1 MRYFIHLSFRGDR
14 FHGWQVQ
21 PDAPSVQESLNTM
34 LSRVLGEP
42 IETVGAGRTD
52 AGVHAT
58 GMWAHFD
65 AVHPIARLDD
75 VVHKLNRY
83 PEPDLAVH
91 GLYPVQPDAH
101 ARFSATSRKYIYH
114 AHLGRNPFLTGL
126 SWELPAQMPNVD
138 LLNRYAENLLLIQ
151 DFASFARS
159 ERAPGTDL
167 CNLMEST
174 WIVENQ
180 RLFYHVRAN
189 RFLRNMVRALV
200 GTQLELEKRGEPAE
214 AILDVARQKN
224 RSVAGT
230 SAPACGLYLTEVT
243 YPSTLFD
250 V

>member
-21 PDAPSVQESLNTM
+21 PDAPSVQETLNTM
-34 LSRVLGEP
+34 LSRVVGEP

-65 AVHPIARLDD
+65 VVQPIKEVDD
-75 VVHKLNRY
+75 VVYKLNRY
-83 PEPDLAVH
+83 PEPDVAIHAIKPVH
-91 GLYPVQPDAH
+91 PEAH
-101 ARFSATSRKYIYH
+101 ARFSATSRKYIYK
-114 AHLGRNPFLTGL
+114 AHLGRNPFLSGL
-126 SWELPAQMPNVD
+126 SWELPARVPDVNR
-138 LLNRYAENLLLIQ
+138 LNSYAQNLLLIQ

-159 ERAPGTDL
+159 ERSPGTDL

-174 WIVENQ
+174 WILENNQ
-180 RLFYHVRAN
+180 LFYHVRAN

-200 GTQLELEKRGEPAE
+200 GTQMELERNGAPADS
-214 AILDVARQKN
+214 ILEVARHKN
-224 RSVAGT
+224 RSLAGT
-230 SAPACGLYLTEVT
+230 SAPACGLYLTDVT
-243 YPSTLFD
+243 YPNTVFD